1 MTQKPKY
8 KEENMKRKML
18 QISVVL
24 IVLLMALPA
33 MTQSR
38 YDYGPGYDDEYY
50 GRGWGPGYGMGSGYG
65 MGRGGMMGYGGYYS
79 VPNKLPVPKN
89 KEWIGKLRD
98 ILALERLSFEQ
109 YAVDSEKYNTYMPYH
124 MIIPQEQDHVLAI
137 ERLFAAYG
145 LPTDG
150 KSPVVKD
157 TKTLDEAYQLCV
169 KMERDL
175 IPRYEWLI
183 KNAEDRDT
191 AGILNNLLIQTRYH
205 LAMFEHALQAGGWH
219 GGGPWGG
226 RGRGPGMMWGW

>member
-1 MTQKPKY
+1 
-8 KEENMKRKML
+8 MKRKIML
-18 QISVVL
+18 TGIVL
-24 IVLLMALPA
+24 IVLLMAFPA
-33 MTQSR
+33 MSQPR
-38 YDYGPGYDDEYY
+38 YGYDDENDYGGPWM
-50 GRGWGPGYGMGSGYG
+50 GRGWGPGYGMGPGWG
-65 MGRGGMMGYGGYYS
+65 MGRGGMMGYGVYTY
-79 VPNKLPVPKN
+79 VPQKLTVPKN
-89 KEWIGKLRD
+89 KEWIGKLRE
-98 ILALERLSFEQ
+98 ILALEKLSLEQ
-109 YAVDSEKYNTYMPYH
+109 YTADSEKYNTYMPYH
-124 MIIPQEQDHVLAI
+124 MVIPQEQDHVMTI

-145 LPTDG
+145 LPMDG
-150 KSPVVKD
+150 KSPVVRD
-157 TKTLDEAYQLCV
+157 TKTLDEAYQLCA

>member
-1 MTQKPKY
+1 
-8 KEENMKRKML
+8 MKQKML
-18 QISVVL
+18 LIGVFF

-33 MTQSR
+33 MSQSR
-38 YDYGPGYDDEYY
+38 YDYGPGYDDDYY
-50 GRGWGPGYGMGSGYG
+50 SSGPWMGRGWGHGWG
-65 MGRGGMMGYGGYYS
+65 MGRGGIMGYGGYTS
-79 VPNKLPVPKN
+79 VPQKLPVPKN
-89 KEWIGKLRD
+89 KEWIGKLRE
-98 ILALERLSFEQ
+98 ILALERLSLEQ
-109 YAVDSEKYNTYMPYH
+109 YAADAEKYNTYMPYH
-124 MIIPQEQDHVLAI
+124 MVIPQEQDHVMTI

-150 KSPVVKD
+150 EPPAVKG
-157 TKTLDEAYQLCV
+157 TKTIEEAYKLCV

-183 KNAEDRDT
+183 KNAEGRDT

-226 RGRGPGMMWGW
+226 RGHGPGMMWGW